1 MAGST
6 HETAVSECAGPQIW
20 GIHRFYS
27 HSEGIAA
34 AVDDCSS
41 LLIIEELLADGLA
54 WEQATD
60 SLRQEAVAMVTAIA
74 ADAVCVG
81 GLRVSLLLSEKV
93 AELLGQRR
101 CLPTELRIV
110 RLKCSLDTWLQS
122 PKRQDIG
129 PTQLILM
136 IAPESGGVLVRR
148 LQVLQS
154 ELWRGTETLNLPWIL
169 AETFADKFRTSQW
182 LQARGLPTPETWLLS
197 PEQAEALRTRGLV
210 TAAADSD
217 LSGEE
222 WTAVLKPRD
231 GVGCEHV
238 GLLHLSSRELASV
251 VNSSKPADINASWI
265 LQPWVPGL
273 ACSIGLIGGGAKSNT
288 VILPAG
294 RQTLRRH
301 GAAVRYCGGEIPCE
315 TAINAAI
322 TPLAQALAT
331 AIGPFCGWLGADI
344 VVHQNSGG
352 DVSATIIEINPRLCT
367 SYAGYRQLACG
378 NLAEWLL
385 QRAGSER
392 VEWRAGVIRFGADG
406 RARLDQG

>member
-1 MAGST
+1 M
-6 HETAVSECAGPQIW
+6 
-20 GIHRFYS
+20 
-27 HSEGIAA
+27 
-34 AVDDCSS
+34 DNCSS

-60 SLRQEAVAMVTAIA
+60 SLRQEAVAMVSAIA

-110 RLKCSLDTWLQS
+110 RLHCSVDTWLQS
-122 PKRQDIG
+122 PQRQDIG
-129 PTQLILM
+129 PTPLVLL

-154 ELWRGTETLNLPWIL
+154 ELWSGTETLNLPWTL
-169 AETFADKFRTSQW
+169 AETFSDKFRTSQW

-210 TAAADSD
+210 TAADVSD

-251 VNSSKPADINASWI
+251 VSSSQPADMNASWI

-273 ACSIGLIGGGAKSNT
+273 ACSIGLIGGGAKANT

-315 TAINAAI
+315 AMINAAI

-331 AIGPFCGWLGADI
+331 AIGPFRGWLGADI
-344 VVHQNSGG
+344 VVQQNSGG
-352 DVSATIIEINPRLCT
+352 ASSATIIEINPRLCT

-392 VEWRAGVIRFGADG
+392 VDWRAGVIRFGADG
-406 RARLDQG
+406 QARLDAG